1 MILSGPQK
9 DREKLWMGK
18 SSNIDIGLENR
29 EDFKLDYTSEN
40 QVYEKELDQL
50 KRENFHLKDQLNR
63 SLKELKSYQ
72 IKYPSAYISLEE
84 DEDAEFP
91 QWSVSPESM
100 GPLINAYD
108 TSKQLVCIFKFYIT
122 LHDIIFLPY

>member
-29 EDFKLDYTSEN
+29 EDFKLDYISEN

-50 KRENFHLKDQLNR
+50 KRENFYLKDQLNR

-108 TSKQLVCIFKFYIT
+108 TSKQLIYIIEN
-122 LHDIIFLPY
+122 HII